1 MTNLNVVSRE
11 AWLAARLRLL
21 EREKALTRQKD
32 EISKARRSLPWVKVE
47 RDYLFETSTGPKNL
61 AGLFGPRGQLVVYHF
76 MFGRDWERA
85 CKSCS
90 FWADSFEGLAPHLA
104 AQDIAFLAVSSAPLG
119 RIETFKRRM
128 GWTFE
133 WVSSHDNEF
142 NDDFDVGFDG
152 RRDAWKSRAYNYGA
166 LPQAPASE
174 MPGISVFA
182 KDDAGDVYH
191 TYSTYGRGLDVTNA
205 AYAYIDL
212 TPRGR
217 HEPEGNTMAWVRYH
231 DEY

>member
-1 MTNLNVVSRE
+1 MKSSNVATRE
-11 AWLAARLRLL
+11 EWLEARLRLL
-21 EREKALTRQKD
+21 EREKAHTRQKD
-32 EISKARRSLPWVKVE
+32 EISKARRALPWVKVD
-47 RDYLFETSTGPKNL
+47 RDYTFNTSTRPRSL
-61 AGLFGPRGQLVVYHF
+61 ADLFGSHTQLIVYHF
-76 MFGRDWERA
+76 MFGRDWEQP

-104 AQDIAFLAVSSAPLG
+104 ARDTAFLAVSSAPLG
-119 RIETFKRRM
+119 RIEAFKRRM

-133 WVSSHDNEF
+133 WVSSHDNTF
-142 NDDFDVGFDG
+142 NNDFDVGFDD
-152 RRDAWKSRAYNYGA
+152 RRDANSSHAYNYGS
-166 LPQAPASE
+166 LPQAPANE
-174 MPGISVFA
+174 MPGTSVFV
-182 KDDAGDVYH
+182 KDDDGEVYH